1 MLSNAGVFMEY
12 IKEKT
17 LTSTETIILQPKKS
31 KIPLFWRW
39 VFGILFCWLL
49 LIPLIKAIQY
59 NIDFATTEFAV
70 TDKKVVEKYGWMS
83 VHCDEMRL
91 EKIEN
96 VTINQT
102 FFGRMFNYGNVC
114 IQGANRN
121 NITFSNV
128 KDVNEVKKAINNL
141 L

>member
-1 MLSNAGVFMEY
+1 MQGGFMEY

-17 LTSTETIILQPKKS
+17 LTSNETIILQPKKS

-59 NIDFATTEFAV
+59 NINFATTEFAV

-128 KDVNEVKKAINNL
+128 KDVNEIKKAINNL

>member
-1 MLSNAGVFMEY
+1 
-12 IKEKT
+12 
-17 LTSTETIILQPKKS
+17 S

-59 NIDFATTEFAV
+59 NINFATTEFAV
-70 TDKKVVEKYGWMS
+70 TNKEVVEKYGWAS

-96 VTINQT
+96 ITINQS
-102 FFGRMFNYGNVC
+102 FMGRIFNYGNVH

-121 NITFSNV
+121 NINFTNV
-128 KDVNEVKKAINNL
+128 KDVNEIKKAINNL

>member
-1 MLSNAGVFMEY
+1 
-12 IKEKT
+12 
-17 LTSTETIILQPKKS
+17 
-31 KIPLFWRW
+31 
-39 VFGILFCWLL
+39 
-49 LIPLIKAIQY
+49 
-59 NIDFATTEFAV
+59 
-70 TDKKVVEKYGWMS
+70 MS

-128 KDVNEVKKAINNL
+128 KNVNEIKKAINNL